1 MIRMKPMWWL
11 AGLSLASLGVMG
23 TANAACSIDPNS
35 FRSVSKPQQQSIP
48 TGRLT
53 PAVFNPEALGGD
65 FGTVIWHEDGTE
77 IMISAARD
85 PAAGDVCGDLEADG
99 SLYL

>member
-53 PAVFNPEALGGD
+53 PAVFNPEALGGAP
-65 FGTVIWHEDGTE
+65 
-77 IMISAARD
+77 ISGCVHRNLIR
-85 PAAGDVCGDLEADG
+85 C
-99 SLYL
+99 SLLTAES